1 MSFNLEALTAEVQRV
16 QTVQFSAV
24 TLLKRLTTELEDI
37 HAKLEASSTA
47 DAAPLGELI
56 TSLKASTDS
65 LAAAVADSS
74 DAKSSDAK
82 DVILNAENTMVS
94 TVQVVDVVDSAV
106 VTEVKSVE
114 GAV

>member
-1 MSFNLEALTAEVQRV
+1 MSFNLEALTAEVKRV

-74 DAKSSDAK
+74 DAKA
-82 DVILNAENTMVS
+82 VVRNAEDTMVS
-94 TVQVVDVVDSAV
+94 TAQIVMPEVLSVNV
-106 VTEVKSVE
+106 EVKAE
-114 GAV
+114 QI

>member
-82 DVILNAENTMVS
+82 AVNAENTMVS
-94 TVQVVDVVDSAV
+94 TAQVDSAV
-106 VTEVKSVE
+106 VTEVKGVE
-114 GAV
+114 EAV

>member
-74 DAKSSDAK
+74 DAKA
-82 DVILNAENTMVS
+82 VVLNAEDTMVS
-94 TVQVVDVVDSAV
+94 TAQFVMPEVLSVNV
-106 VTEVKSVE
+106 EVKAE
-114 GAV
+114 QI